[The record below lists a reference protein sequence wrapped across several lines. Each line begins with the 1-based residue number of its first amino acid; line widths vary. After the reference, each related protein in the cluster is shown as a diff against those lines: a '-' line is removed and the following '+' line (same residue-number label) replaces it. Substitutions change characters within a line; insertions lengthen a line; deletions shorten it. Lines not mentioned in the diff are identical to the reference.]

1 MRGFRT
7 ESGPTLITIL
17 FNLKSLRNSSHALSN
32 SILALRS
39 TVLDFAKE
47 VNLLIVLIHQNSLIQ
62 TSKTGGQPCSD
73 NITEL
78 THKALLNPEFSESR
92 A

>member
-1 MRGFRT
+1 MIAIVSQIVTIRGSVT
-7 ESGPTLITIL
+7 VWLTSW
-17 FNLKSLRNSSHALSN
+17 
-32 SILALRS
+32 S